1 MAHIGERGVNVR
13 KIVTAHGSTVSNN
26 GKEPGIQ
33 DGWSKAIPG
42 EEIYGAICTWT
53 IGVGMAL

>member
-53 IGVGMAL
+53 